1 MSTVLAIAD
10 SVGNVSFDV
19 RSDIRTI
26 VELGM
31 NPLAIVPVSY
41 NESGT
46 CERSDVVAALD
57 YAFKEDVPLATRIG
71 FLSEADSV
79 VQISKSLS
87 KFKPNR
93 VILTPSI
100 ISDSG
105 EVMISEPTYISI
117 CDKLLPEVNLLVINH
132 LEAELLC
139 GFVCPTQSDVVRA
152 SKKIYNMYK
161 CFTLI
166 RGNDCTD
173 GKDFLFLGRSG
184 EWINPVTAREGYAVM
199 RFSYSMAIG
208 CYLSEGCG
216 YLDAVNKARRFFAGY
231 RGSEVDAPE
240 VSQVKKPETK
250 HEDVQTASN
259 NVTVPETIAPTAS
272 LVSPAKSLRD
282 IAQSI
287 DFDMP
292 VMPKM
297 PAHLSVDTGPSLQ
310 SSNESILSKPYLK
323 TAYTSAIEA
332 PEPKKGAVS
341 DLASQRSMENS
352 LERLQYLRERLN
364 QINQ

>member
-152 SKKIYNMYK
+152 S
-161 CFTLI
+161 
-166 RGNDCTD
+166 
-173 GKDFLFLGRSG
+173 
-184 EWINPVTAREGYAVM
+184 
-199 RFSYSMAIG
+199 
-208 CYLSEGCG
+208 
-216 YLDAVNKARRFFAGY
+216 
-231 RGSEVDAPE
+231 
-240 VSQVKKPETK
+240 
-250 HEDVQTASN
+250 ED
-259 NVTVPETIAPTAS
+259 
-272 LVSPAKSLRD
+272 L
-282 IAQSI
+282 
-287 DFDMP
+287 
-292 VMPKM
+292 
-297 PAHLSVDTGPSLQ
+297 
-310 SSNESILSKPYLK
+310 
-323 TAYTSAIEA
+323 
-332 PEPKKGAVS
+332 
-341 DLASQRSMENS
+341 
-352 LERLQYLRERLN
+352 
-364 QINQ
+364 